1 MNVAQIN
8 ESYELRNERL
18 DFIPENFE
26 RGIASVLTAS
36 ELDLKPISWGFST
49 AKTPLWRFSSS
60 HGVVLSSKPV
70 SVKISRGETLFLAE
84 NENLGLYATGE
95 SRDDAIHAFCE
106 QLIHFYKHYKKLEWN
121 RVTGEAH
128 RLKKIYENL
137 FRESR
142 K

>member
-1 MNVAQIN
+1 MNQAQIN

-26 RGIASVLTAS
+26 RGITSVSTAS
-36 ELDLKPISWGFST
+36 ELDLKPISCFST
-49 AKTPLWRFSSS
+49 ANTPFWRFPSS
-60 HGVVLSSKPV
+60 HGVVISSKPV

-84 NENLGLYATGE
+84 NENLGLYATGG

-106 QLIHFYKHYKKLEWN
+106 QLIHFYKHYKELSWN
-121 RVTGEAH
+121 RVTGEAR
-128 RLKKIYENL
+128 RLKEIYENL

>member
-1 MNVAQIN
+1 MNLAQIS
-8 ESYELRNERL
+8 ESYELRDERL
-18 DFIPENFE
+18 DSIPENFK
-26 RGIASVLTAS
+26 RRIKSVSTAS
-36 ELDLKPISWGFST
+36 ELDLRPIRWGFAT

-106 QLIHFYKHYKKLEWN
+106 QLIHFYEHYKGLNWN
-121 RVTGEAH
+121 RVTGEAR
-128 RLKKIYENL
+128 RLKEIYENL